1 MTPPPARPRLLRRR
15 APRGGGSTPSH
26 AGTEGT
32 GRAGTAGAGRADT
45 TGRPRVLARVTAV
58 LLAAG
63 LALAPQTATAATPT
77 PTPTGPSGIVT
88 ATLAPGSDGLLRA
101 DRGLTATIA
110 IDNDTASDL
119 PAGRASLQLGATPLA
134 DRAALAAWL
143 QSGAGDF
150 PLAEVGAAQL
160 DAVAADSSRAAA
172 VSVTAD
178 NPALAGR
185 APGVY
190 PLLTSFS
197 TPSGAVTATSVVTVP
212 AASTDAVPVGV
223 VVPVTADPTTRG
235 LLSARELST
244 LTAEGGSLTAQ
255 LDAVAGTSA
264 ILAIDPSVAASIR
277 ALGTSAPTTAVA
289 WLERLDDLP
298 NSRFALQFGDAD
310 IASQLAAG
318 QPAPAQPTSLT
329 AYMKSTDFSSPSG
342 DTATASPAPT
352 GTEPAL
358 PPLDEL
364 TDVGATVPVYWPA
377 TGTAGG
383 DTVSALS
390 ALGTPDAAA
399 TTLVASTSTTAGQN
413 GAAVAAAGR
422 AGDAPVLVY
431 DAAVSSALRDAARVS
446 DDALRGA
453 PLAAASAYLS
463 LALGSTA
470 GRPLL
475 VTVDRGS
482 NRVGAGLAD
491 AVAAVQ
497 LAPGTTS
504 ASLPQL
510 LATPAADV
518 EVTAGVVDP
527 ERVAAASAL
536 FSDETS
542 LQPLASVVSEP
553 QLITGPARAEL
564 LQVLGGGWLDQEDA
578 WDAAVA
584 AHRKATADTVSAVE
598 ILQPTPVSL
607 ASSGAPLG
615 VWIRNDLPY
624 PIDVDLMVTPD
635 DPRLTVQRSTS
646 VTIPASSNMR
656 AKVPVES
663 RVGSGEVTLT
673 MELRSASGEV
683 VGPVRSVDV
692 TVRAEW
698 EGVGIAALSV
708 VVGALIVFGLVR
720 TILRRRRARSTE

>member
-1 MTPPPARPRLLRRR
+1 MTPPPARTRMLRRR
-15 APRGGGSTPSH
+15 APRSGGSTPGSVD
-26 AGTEGT
+26 
-32 GRAGTAGAGRADT
+32 TAAVS
-45 TGRPRVLARVTAV
+45 GRPRLLARVTAV

-63 LALAPQTATAATPT
+63 LVLAPQAATAATPT
-77 PTPTGPSGIVT
+77 PTPTGPSGTVS
-88 ATLAPGSDGLLRA
+88 ATLAPGSDGLLRP

-119 PAGRASLQLGATPLA
+119 PAGRASLQLGATPLV

-143 QSGAGDF
+143 QSGTGDF

-160 DAVAADSSRAAA
+160 DAVAADTSRAAA

-178 NPALAGR
+178 NLALAGL

-190 PLLTSFS
+190 PLLTSYS

-212 AASTDAVPVGV
+212 AVSTDAVPVGI
-223 VVPVTADPTTRG
+223 VVPITADPATRG
-235 LLSARELST
+235 LLTARDLST
-244 LTAEGGSLTAQ
+244 LTADDGSLTAQ

-264 ILAIDPSVAASIR
+264 ILAIDPSIAASIR
-277 ALGTSAPTTAVA
+277 ALGTSAPSTAVA

-329 AYMKSTDFSSPSG
+329 AYMKSADFSSPSSDG
-342 DTATASPAPT
+342 ASAPSPAPT
-352 GTEPAL
+352 GSEPTL
-358 PPLDEL
+358 PSLDEL

-383 DTVSALS
+383 DTVSVLS

-413 GAAVAAAGR
+413 GAAVAAAAR
-422 AGDAPVLVY
+422 TGDAPVLVY
-431 DAAVSSALRDAARVS
+431 DAAVSSALRDASRVS

-453 PLAAASAYLS
+453 PLAAAGAYLF
-463 LALGSTA
+463 LALGSTD

-482 NRVGAGLAD
+482 SRDGEGLAD
-491 AVAAVQ
+491 AITAVET
-497 LAPGTTS
+497 APGTTS

-510 LATPAADV
+510 LSAPASDV
-518 EVTAGVVDP
+518 EVTAGTVDP

-536 FSDETS
+536 FSDEAS
-542 LQPLASVVSEP
+542 LQPLASVVSDP
-553 QLITGPARAEL
+553 QLLTGPARAEL
-564 LQVLGGGWLDQEDA
+564 LQVLGGGWLDQKAA
-578 WDAAVA
+578 WDAAVT
-584 AHRKATADTVSAVE
+584 AHRKATADTISSVE

-624 PIDVDLMVTPD
+624 PIDVDLVVTPD
-635 DPRLTVQRSTS
+635 DPRLTVQRTTS
-646 VTIPASSNMR
+646 VTVPASSNMR

-673 MELRSASGEV
+673 MELRSATGDV
-683 VGPVRSVDV
+683 VGPARSVDV

-720 TILRRRRARSTE
+720 TILRRRRARSAE